1 MNALTIARRAVLSV
15 AISLALLT
23 VVAGTLHVHTSAAE
37 GFNTH
42 SVWYDDGQEVT
53 VVDAQFTP
61 AFANT
66 LLATIKRQT
75 ASPVTRVIVTHPSP
89 DKFNGL
95 SAFHTIGAQ
104 SIASVATAAAI
115 PGVDAYKRYYWTE
128 IAKIFTAENY
138 PKIEPIKTTFTDHIT
153 IELKSGETISLFALN
168 EPSVASD
175 QTVVRFDQ
183 SGDLAVGDLVHI
195 NHHAWLEGGIV
206 NGHARATLDSWK
218 RDLAQLPTISA
229 VDSAKV
235 YGGRGEFVTV
245 KEAVRQ
251 QTAYL
256 ARADQIVGD
265 YLKGLGPKVAEL
277 NDPATHG
284 NHYAALQAKFVTA
297 YPDYA
302 FPDFI
307 KYSIYGLIAAKLPAT
322 Y

>member
-15 AISLALLT
+15 AISLASLT

-138 PKIEPIKTTFTDHIT
+138 PKIEPIKTTFTDHMT
-153 IELKSGETISLFALN
+153 
-168 EPSVASD
+168 
-175 QTVVRFDQ
+175 TVVSGYAKEGYIAIAPQIFDRVERNNN
-183 SGDLAVGDLVHI
+183 LH
-195 NHHAWLEGGIV
+195 
-206 NGHARATLDSWK
+206 
-218 RDLAQLPTISA
+218 
-229 VDSAKV
+229 
-235 YGGRGEFVTV
+235 
-245 KEAVRQ
+245 
-251 QTAYL
+251 
-256 ARADQIVGD
+256 
-265 YLKGLGPKVAEL
+265 
-277 NDPATHG
+277 
-284 NHYAALQAKFVTA
+284 
-297 YPDYA
+297 
-302 FPDFI
+302 
-307 KYSIYGLIAAKLPAT
+307 LPAT
-322 Y
+322 GCAGFYLELEHAL